1 MLFIKKEKGLWK
13 NIFLLLA
20 AFLTSLAI
28 TMNMEVIE
36 TVEVGIENP
45 IFKIVYKLIE
55 IVNQTMADRGL
66 LLTLLT
72 FSLFAVYKKIWIEN
86 SIEIIRYSK
95 GLALFFSIMYTG
107 GKAFEYGN
115 SLSVIYASSIR
126 IMISLY
132 VSRMHKS
139 RPFCDLCILDTYN
152 EIINFNHWFLCLILI
167 NY

>member
-86 SIEIIRYSK
+86 SIEIIRSV
-95 GLALFFSIMYTG
+95 SYTHLR
-107 GKAFEYGN
+107 AHE
-115 SLSVIYASSIR
+115 
-126 IMISLY
+126 
-132 VSRMHKS
+132 
-139 RPFCDLCILDTYN
+139 T
-152 EIINFNHWFLCLILI
+152 
-167 NY
+167 

>member
-66 LLTLLT
+66 LVCLQ
-72 FSLFAVYKKIWIEN
+72 F
-86 SIEIIRYSK
+86 IRKS
-95 GLALFFSIMYTG
+95 GLKTVLRLSDIVKVLRCFF
-107 GKAFEYGN
+107 
-115 SLSVIYASSIR
+115 L
-126 IMISLY
+126 
-132 VSRMHKS
+132 
-139 RPFCDLCILDTYN
+139 LCIQEARHLNMATA
-152 EIINFNHWFLCLILI
+152 FL
-167 NY
+167 

>member
-1 MLFIKKEKGLWK
+1 MLFIKKEKSLRK

-28 TMNMEVIE
+28 TMNMEVVE

-45 IFKIVYKLIE
+45 VFKIVYKLIE

-107 GKAFEYGN
+107 GKHLNMTTAF
-115 SLSVIYASSIR
+115 L
-126 IMISLY
+126 
-132 VSRMHKS
+132 
-139 RPFCDLCILDTYN
+139 
-152 EIINFNHWFLCLILI
+152 
-167 NY
+167 

>member
-1 MLFIKKEKGLWK
+1 MLFIKKEKSLRK

-28 TMNMEVIE
+28 TMNMEVVE

-45 IFKIVYKLIE
+45 VFKIVYKLIE

-107 GKAFEYGN
+107 GKAFEYDN

-126 IMISLY
+126 IMPYTYQLLIIFI
-132 VSRMHKS
+132 
-139 RPFCDLCILDTYN
+139 FCCIRIT
-152 EIINFNHWFLCLILI
+152 IL
-167 NY
+167 